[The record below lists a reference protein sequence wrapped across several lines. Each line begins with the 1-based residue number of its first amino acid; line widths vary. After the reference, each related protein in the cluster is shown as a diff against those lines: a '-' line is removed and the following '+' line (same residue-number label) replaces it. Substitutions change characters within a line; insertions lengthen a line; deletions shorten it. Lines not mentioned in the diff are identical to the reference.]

1 MAFKARRYVGGGA
14 RQQKVGGIRRCGAY
28 FGEKLSS
35 ELIPVIFASLE
46 RISAGS
52 NRDSAAGLDG

>member
-28 FGEKLSS
+28 FGQKLSS
-35 ELIPVIFASLE
+35 KLIPVIFASL
-46 RISAGS
+46 SL
-52 NRDSAAGLDG
+52 LDAEG